1 MTDRPGRRPPG
12 GSGSSGSSSGSGRG
26 GGSGRG
32 NGPGRP
38 GRGGSPRP
46 GRPPRQRSTPPRPA
60 GRGSGSP
67 RGPQPPRRSPV
78 RRSDPAKRLRL
89 GALCM
94 AFVLSLFVGRLVQL
108 QGIESAAYKVKAER
122 ERTVAM
128 TLPALRGEVT
138 DASGQ
143 PLAMTVEARA
153 IYADP
158 VHVDPNEVPR
168 IVSIVSQKTG
178 VPAADVQERLSHPSS
193 KRFTY
198 LAHAVSPE
206 IARQIVDMN
215 FKGLGAQREY
225 KRVYPN
231 DDIAANVVGVVGS
244 DQHGLAGLEYSK
256 DKMLAGHDGSQRVE
270 IGLQGQAIPMAP
282 DVRKDPVPGRSLRL
296 TLNRDIQWKA
306 QNALAAQVRKT
317 RAKSGSVIVMD
328 PRNGKL
334 LALAATPS
342 FDPNDL
348 DTLKS
353 WNTAN
358 RAVTDVYEPG
368 STNKVITAAA
378 AMERGG
384 VTPMTPFTVPGSLRR
399 GGTTFHDAESHG
411 TEHLTFAGVLAK
423 SSNLGTILASEK
435 VSKQTLY
442 QYMRAFGFGAVT
454 NIGLPGESGGLL
466 PPPNRWSATSRY
478 TIAFGQGVSVN
489 AVQMAS
495 VYATIANGGVRVAP
509 TLIDGRY
516 DGHGDYTPT
525 RAPQRRV
532 VSQQTASRLERMLEG
547 VTTDEGTAP
556 EAQIP
561 GYRVA
566 GKTGTAERVDSS
578 CGCYRGYTASFVGFA
593 PAEKPQL
600 VVQVVLQDPKT
611 EHYGGA
617 VAAPVFKD
625 VMSFALKSRKIP
637 PSGTKSPKL
646 PIYAK

>member
-1 MTDRPGRRPPG
+1 
-12 GSGSSGSSSGSGRG
+12 
-26 GGSGRG
+26 
-32 NGPGRP
+32 
-38 GRGGSPRP
+38 
-46 GRPPRQRSTPPRPA
+46 
-60 GRGSGSP
+60 
-67 RGPQPPRRSPV
+67 
-78 RRSDPAKRLRL
+78 
-89 GALCM
+89 M

-108 QGIESAAYKVKAER
+108 QGIESAAYKVKAEK
-122 ERTVAM
+122 ERTIAM

-138 DASGQ
+138 DDNGQ

-168 IVSIVSQKTG
+168 IVATVSQKTG
-178 VPAADVQERLSHPSS
+178 EPAADVQDRLAHPSS

-198 LAHAVSPE
+198 LAHAVTPDV
-206 IARQIVDMN
+206 ARQIVDMN
-215 FKGLGAQREY
+215 FKGVGDQREY

-231 DDIAANVVGVVGS
+231 DDVGANVVGVVGS
-244 DQHGLAGLEYSK
+244 DQHGLAGLEYSQ
-256 DKMLAGHDGSQRVE
+256 DKTLAGHDGSQRVE

-282 DVRKDPVPGRSLRL
+282 EVRKDPVPGHSLRL
-296 TLNRDIQWKA
+296 TIDRDIQWKA
-306 QNALAAQVRKT
+306 ENALAEQVRKT
-317 RAKSGSVIVMD
+317 KAKSGTAIVMD
-328 PRNGKL
+328 PRTGKL
-334 LALAATPS
+334 IALATTPS

-348 DTLKS
+348 NSLKP
-353 WNTAN
+353 WNTSN
-358 RAVTDVYEPG
+358 RAITDVYEPG

-384 VTPMTPFTVPGSLRR
+384 VRPLSRFTVPGGLNR
-399 GGTTFHDAESHG
+399 GGTTFHDSESHG

-423 SSNLGTILASEK
+423 SSNIGTILASEK

-442 QYMRAFGFGAVT
+442 QYMRNFGFGATT
-454 NIGLPGESGGLL
+454 NIGLPGESSGLM
-466 PPPNRWSATSRY
+466 PPPSRWSATSRY

-495 VYATIANGGVRVAP
+495 VYATIANGGVRAAP
-509 TLIDGRY
+509 TLIDGRT
-516 DGHGDYTPT
+516 DGHGDYQP
-525 RAPQRRV
+525 AHSAKRRV
-532 VSQQTASRLERMLEG
+532 ISQATAGRLERMLEG
-547 VTTDEGTAP
+547 VTTAEGTAP

-566 GKTGTAERVDSS
+566 GKTGTAERIDDS
-578 CGCYRGYTASFVGFA
+578 CGCYKGYTSSFVGFA

-637 PSGTKSPKL
+637 PSGSKSPKL